1 VLRSY
6 IRFIPA
12 CSRNRAIRTAAVSE
26 GADGML
32 PPVEP
37 GLSSLK
43 DWTGEALHSLHE
55 PYRNALT
62 ANCTSRQPSLP
73 VAAIHSAVFNF
84 APAQGVVVQ
93 TGRSLLNSSNRL
105 RGQRSQPSLQV
116 GRPGQRDSQ
125 RGRPDLA
132 EIAIV
137 LLLVV
142 RKTFARAPG
151 ARPSPQ

>member
-1 VLRSY
+1 
-6 IRFIPA
+6 
-12 CSRNRAIRTAAVSE
+12 
-26 GADGML
+26 ML

-93 TGRSLLNSSNRL
+93 TGRSLLNRRSKWEDQG
-105 RGQRSQPSLQV
+105 RGTPSVGAPTLQRSQSC
-116 GRPGQRDSQ
+116 S
-125 RGRPDLA
+125 
-132 EIAIV
+132 
-137 LLLVV
+137 
-142 RKTFARAPG
+142 FW
-151 ARPSPQ
+151 S